1 MSRRNRPGRSR
12 AQPRDVEVDAV
23 PQDGEGRAGP
33 MAVEVVPIDDLSA
46 DPGNLRTH
54 DARSNSGIE
63 ASLKRFGPARSIVV
77 DGKGV
82 VRAGNGTLEAARRA
96 GITDVLV
103 IEPKPGQLVAVRRSD
118 WSPSEAT
125 GYAISDNR
133 LTDLSSFDEDALGA
147 TLRALHDEDFDLDA
161 VGFTDTEVDA
171 LFAGAG
177 NASAEE
183 DGDGEA
189 DDGSLDGPKVF
200 DAEAVIESAFHWF
213 RKTGFPYRNLPI
225 HVCMQ
230 EINRLAASSAESMVS
245 CKTAYY
251 VADTYH
257 RHRLAATAEGMM
269 SPVDAFEDDDLLRRA
284 IRLKVEC
291 GRNVGDD
298 CLDTIPVI
306 SGTQACSNFRPGF
319 ACRLYR
325 EYCEPGATVLDTSTG
340 YGGRLV
346 GFIASGMAG
355 LYIGVDPN
363 TKTHAGNLRMAEDL
377 GFGGKV
383 ELHNLPAEDVSH
395 EVVLGRCDF
404 AFTSPPYFRKEHY
417 SEEPTQSWKR
427 YQTGDAWRDGFLLP
441 MLGLQFAALKPGK
454 YAIVNIA
461 DVTIKGKPFPLV
473 TWTVAMADKVGF
485 RYVRTDEFAMQKR
498 FGAGHDDDVAIEPV
512 LVFRKP

>member
-1 MSRRNRPGRSR
+1 MSRRNRPGRPR
-12 AQPRDVEVDAV
+12 AQPRDLEVDAV
-23 PQDGEGRAGP
+23 PEDGEGRAGP
-33 MAVEVVPIDDLSA
+33 MAVEVIAVADLHIDPA
-46 DPGNLRTH
+46 NVRRHPERNM
-54 DARSNSGIE
+54 AAIK
-63 ASLKRFGPARSIVV
+63 ASLARFNQVKPIVI
-77 DGKGV
+77 DANNV
-82 VRAGNGTLEAARRA
+82 VRAGNGTLEAARELGWA
-96 GITDVLV
+96 TIKCV
-103 IEPKPGQLVAVRRSD
+103 RSD
-118 WSPSEAT
+118 LCGADMVAYSVA
-125 GYAISDNR
+125 DNR
-133 LTDLSSFDEDALGA
+133 SAELAEWNEDALGA
-147 TLRALHDEDFDLDA
+147 TLRALQDEDFDLNA
-161 VGFTDTEVDA
+161 VGFTDAEVDA
-171 LFAGAG
+171 LFGASG
-177 NASAEE
+177 DASAEE

-189 DDGSLDGPKVF
+189 DDRSSDGPKVF
-200 DAEAVIESAFHWF
+200 DAETVIESAFQWF

-230 EINRLAASSAESMVS
+230 EINRLAASSTEAMVT

-257 RHRLAATAEGMM
+257 PHRLAATAEGMM
-269 SPVDAFEDDDLLRRA
+269 SPVDAFDDDDLLQRA

-298 CLDTIPVI
+298 CLDTIPVV

-325 EYCEPGATVLDTSTG
+325 EYCEPGDTVLDTSTG

-355 LYIGVDPN
+355 LYIGIDPN

-377 GFGGKV
+377 GFGSKV
-383 ELHNLPAEDVSH
+383 ELHNLPAEDVPH

-461 DVTIKGKPFPLV
+461 DVTIKGKSFPLV